1 MARTEDLGPLTN
13 FNTKVRVST
22 KKDILDF
29 QYLTRKGQRVIMEE
43 ALDLWEDQKLTQ
55 EQKDKLKDLRRLR
68 T

>member
-1 MARTEDLGPLTN
+1 LARTEDLGPLTN

>member
-29 QYLTRKGQRVIMEE
+29 QYLTGKGQRVIMEE

-55 EQKDKLKDLRRLR
+55 EQKEKLKNLRELR
-68 T
+68 K